1 MNKKILMIFILS
13 LFLFPFIFNF
23 VSSQPDS
30 STIFG
35 ISPDSGVKLTE
46 KWESLGK
53 NWKDMLMENS
63 VVRGIDSFFQKID
76 PLFSILFGVE
86 YSLSLSLLFTILL
99 WMYTFFLFNGILGNS
114 LFSKWVSL
122 AISLGVTIGIAQLK
136 LFQISTNFIIGIF
149 FGEQPWWAKV
159 IIGIGIF
166 AILAILFVLVKNFGK
181 QFAASRK
188 KLKEEKDRLKLH
200 TGGVA
205 GDALSKAVGGRK

>member
-1 MNKKILMIFILS
+1 MNKKVLMIFILS

-23 VSSQPDS
+23 VSSQPDT

-46 KWESLGK
+46 KWESWGK
-53 NWKDMLMENS
+53 NWKDMLMENL
-63 VVRGIDSFFQKID
+63 VIKGADSFFQKISIV
-76 PLFSILFGVE
+76 FSILFGVE
-86 YSLSLSLLFTILL
+86 YSLSLSLSFIIVL
-99 WMYTFFLFNGILGNS
+99 WLYTFFMLNNILSNS

-122 AISLGVTIGIAQLK
+122 AISFGVTIGAAQLG
-136 LFQISTNFIIGIF
+136 LFSKIVNFIIGIF
-149 FGEQPWWAKV
+149 FGEQPWWVKV

-166 AILAILFVLVKNFGK
+166 AILAILLVLIKNFGK
-181 QFAASRK
+181 QFAANRK
-188 KLKEEKDRLKLH
+188 KFKEEKDRLKLH